1 MVDYSEDAVR
11 DWLNQIDENEFL
23 ERVRIKRDEMNFH
36 RWEKIW
42 ISILR
47 FCPRKWKKSPWH
59 SSSISVGC
67 ISCHVV
73 LWRLKTVMI
82 CIPKPFDFVPED
94 LETALNASYSTSDLI
109 NGRYFSDRL
118 EDRAYRLGRHSTYR
132 HVPMGPALN
141 NFILSILNSH
151 L

>member
-67 ISCHVV
+67 ISRHVLLKLGTMAVKNRHDLYTKTIWLKIKLDQGRLRDLITAMDCSVLPWAFRGYVVVV
-73 LWRLKTVMI
+73 LARPNPSL
-82 CIPKPFDFVPED
+82 C
-94 LETALNASYSTSDLI
+94 ALL
-109 NGRYFSDRL
+109 
-118 EDRAYRLGRHSTYR
+118 
-132 HVPMGPALN
+132 
-141 NFILSILNSH
+141 
-151 L
+151 

>member
-47 FCPRKWKKSPWH
+47 SQKVKKVTVAFKFNLGGLYITS
-59 SSSISVGC
+59 
-67 ISCHVV
+67 
-73 LWRLKTVMI
+73 RTTKTW
-82 CIPKPFDFVPED
+82 
-94 LETALNASYSTSDLI
+94 YY
-109 NGRYFSDRL
+109 G
-118 EDRAYRLGRHSTYR
+118 G
-132 HVPMGPALN
+132 
-141 NFILSILNSH
+141 
-151 L
+151 